1 MAQKHKYSNGFNI
14 VFMCLNG
21 KRILYIPFCVFDLAC
36 RALPRTQ
43 CNNFI
48 AQLNPIGIAS
58 ENFNAF

>member
-14 VFMCLNG
+14 VFIVLER
-21 KRILYIPFCVFDLAC
+21 KTYIPVCIFDLAC

-58 ENFNAF
+58 ENLNTF